1 MFAELS
7 YTSLR
12 MRDVLLSVIHS
23 FNKETDKKNPIV
35 DTKMDILR
43 RILSQCAILLKIVGK
58 RSRLDVLSNKWA
70 WWALM
75 ESSVEKL

>member
-1 MFAELS
+1 MH
-7 YTSLR
+7 
-12 MRDVLLSVIHS
+12 D
-23 FNKETDKKNPIV
+23 FNKETDRKNPIV

-43 RILSQCAILLKIVGK
+43 RILGQCAILLKILGK

-75 ESSVEKL
+75 ESSLEKP